1 MTGTPI
7 PLIAGNWKMNMV
19 HSDAMGLA
27 NEIAEG
33 LDPLGGTI
41 PVDVAICPPLTL
53 AAELG
58 AFLAATRVVVGA
70 QDCSPLEEGAHT
82 GDVNA
87 NMLKNSGLG
96 CCIVGHSERRADHG
110 EDDILVNAK
119 ARAVLATGMTAII
132 CIGETEAQR
141 EAGETID
148 VVTKQ
153 LAASVPDEAINLNTV
168 IAYEPVWA
176 IGTGK
181 TPTLEE
187 IGEVHAKI
195 RELLYDRFD
204 YDGAAMRI
212 LYGGSVNA
220 ENAHDILR
228 VKNVNG
234 ALVGGA
240 SLDAEAFL
248 KIIRDCPAPPV
259 PGT

>member
-1 MTGTPI
+1 MAGTPI
-7 PLIAGNWKMNMV
+7 SMIAGNWKMNMLR
-19 HSDAMGLA
+19 AEGFALA
-27 NEIAEG
+27 DKLAEG
-33 LDPLGGTI
+33 LDPIGRI

-53 AAELG
+53 APELCT
-58 AFLAATRVVVGA
+58 FLAATLVVVGG
-70 QDCSPLEEGAHT
+70 QDCSPLENGAHT
-82 GDVNA
+82 GDVSA
-87 NMLKNSGLG
+87 NMQKHAGMG

-110 EDDILVNAK
+110 EDDILVCAK
-119 ARAVLATGMTAII
+119 ARAVLASGMTAII
-132 CIGETEAQR
+132 CIGETETQR
-141 EAGETID
+141 DAGETID
-148 VVTKQ
+148 VVTDQ
-153 LAASVPDEAINLNTV
+153 LAGSVPDEAINLNTV

-220 ENAHDILR
+220 DNAYDILR

-240 SLDAEAFL
+240 SLDPEAFL
-248 KIIRDCPAPPV
+248 KIIRDCPAPPIPEV
-259 PGT
+259 

>member
-1 MTGTPI
+1 MAGTPI

-19 HSDAMGLA
+19 HSKGMGLA

-33 LDPLGGTI
+33 LDPIGTI
-41 PVDVAICPPLTL
+41 PVDVAVCPPLTM
-53 AAELG
+53 ASELG
-58 AFLAATRVVVGA
+58 AFLAATRIVVGA

-82 GDVNA
+82 GDVSA
-87 NMLKNSGLG
+87 YMLKNAGVG

-110 EDDILVNAK
+110 EYDILVNAK

-132 CIGETEAQR
+132 CIGETESQR
-141 EAGETID
+141 DAGETID

-153 LAASVPDEAINLNTV
+153 LAGSVPDEALNTNTV

-181 TPTLEE
+181 TPTLDE
-187 IGEVHAKI
+187 IKEVHGKI
-195 RELLYDRFD
+195 RALLYGRFD
-204 YDGAAMRI
+204 YDGAAIRI

-220 ENAHDILR
+220 DNAHDILR
-228 VKNVNG
+228 VENVNG

-240 SLDAEAFL
+240 SLDADAFL
-248 KIIRDCPAPPV
+248 KIIRDCPAPPI
-259 PGT
+259 PGA